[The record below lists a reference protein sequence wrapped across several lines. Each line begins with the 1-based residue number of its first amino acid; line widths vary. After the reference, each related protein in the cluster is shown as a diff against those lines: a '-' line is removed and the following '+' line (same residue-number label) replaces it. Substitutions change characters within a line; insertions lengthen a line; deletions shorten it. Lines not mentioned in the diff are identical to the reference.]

1 MSFTR
6 KDRKVR
12 SESGKKIPDGVAE
25 PGPDQRFVEALAD
38 ALRQEFGASTS
49 TIKTVARLTATNER
63 TVKNWFDAKNGPT
76 GENLV
81 VLMRHYDVVLQTV
94 LQLAG
99 RDDLIVTMTFASTRA
114 KLREMLRML
123 DQLPP
128 GEPGE

>member
-6 KDRKVR
+6 KDRKLR
-12 SESGKKIPDGVAE
+12 AQSGKGFPKVPA
-25 PGPDQRFVEALAD
+25 GPPSAQRFVEALAL
-38 ALRQEFGASTS
+38 ALRQEYGSSTS
-49 TIKTVARLTATNER
+49 TIKTVARLTSTNER

-81 VLMRHYDVVLQTV
+81 VLMRHSDIVLQTV

-99 RDDLIVTMTFASTRA
+99 REDLIVTMTFASTRA

-123 DQLPP
+123 DQLAPDVP
-128 GEPGE
+128 E